1 MEPVSLTISDLVVLR
16 NIIDLASSRGAFKAP
31 ELKDVGTAYERLN
44 VFIEAAIAQSN
55 AEQQATEEPA
65 A

>member
-31 ELKDVGTAYERLN
+31 ELKDVGTAYERLS

-55 AEQQATEEPA
+55 AEQQATETPA

>member
-1 MEPVSLTISDLVVLR
+1 MEPISLTISDLVVLR

-44 VFIEAAIAQSN
+44 AFIEAAVEQSS
-55 AEQQATEEPA
+55 AEQQATEPPEN
-65 A
+65 

>member
-44 VFIEAAIAQSN
+44 AFIEAAIAQSN
-55 AEQQATEEPA
+55 AEQQAQEQPA